1 MMDIALSPYARTM
14 GLTIERDENG
24 VLILIMPFDA
34 SKRGRPGFVHGGAI
48 AGLLEVIAYAAL
60 SDALPDGDKPVLKP
74 VNVTVSYMRGAAEAT
89 TYARATIERLG
100 RRIANVE
107 AIAWQ
112 DDPAKPV
119 AVAQINVMLDHS
131 RRDYITHKDFG

>member
-14 GLTIERDENG
+14 GLLVERDESG
-24 VLILIMPFDA
+24 VLTLVMPFDA
-34 SKRGRPGFVHGGAI
+34 GKQGRPGFVHGGAI
-48 AGLLEVIAYAAL
+48 AGLLEVIAYATL
-60 SDALPDGDKPVLKP
+60 SDALPEGDKPVLKP
-74 VNVTVSYMRGAAEAT
+74 VSVTVSYMRGAAQVT

-100 RRIANVE
+100 RRVANVE

-119 AVAQINVMLDHS
+119 AVAQINVMLDRS
-131 RRDYITHKDFG
+131 VRETVS